1 MTRMTID
8 SESSFTTRIKHHSLK
23 MKIEVF
29 LLLGRVEVQPL
40 FLHTKGKKHMDL
52 FFPRVDMKPLE
63 LESNQSK
70 RSLRAFVFFTFYV
83 CVSMM

>member
-40 FLHTKGKKHMDL
+40 FLHTKDMDL

-70 RSLRAFVFFTFYV
+70 RSLRAFVFFTLYT